1 MPEATDPRVEPE
13 DDDSTPEDDDSTPE
27 DDDSTPEDDE
37 STRVNINAGWYEI
50 VTEIDAVVFDA
61 YGTLLDVHAA
71 MARHARQLG
80 PNWQRI
86 SADWR
91 QKQLEYSWVRSLAGP
106 PHHRD
111 FWRLTEEA
119 LAWTAA
125 HHGIS
130 DRAVLADVLAA
141 YRALDAYPEAPA
153 VLRRIRA
160 SGARTAILSNGE
172 PGMLADATRSAGLDQ
187 LLDHILSIET
197 VGVFKPDPRVYRL
210 AENALDLP
218 AARMAFVSSNPWD
231 AFGARSF
238 GFRVFWIN
246 RSGLPPEYE
255 LPEVATELP
264 DLTALPDAIGAAA

>member
-1 MPEATDPRVEPE
+1 M
-13 DDDSTPEDDDSTPE
+13 
-27 DDDSTPEDDE
+27 
-37 STRVNINAGWYEI
+37 
-50 VTEIDAVVFDA
+50 TEIDAVVFDA

-71 MARHARQLG
+71 MARHAARLG
-80 PNWQRI
+80 PNWRQI

-91 QKQLEYSWVRSLAGP
+91 QKQIEYSWVRSLAGP
-106 PHHRD
+106 SHHRD

-125 HHGIS
+125 RHGIS
-130 DRAVLADVLAA
+130 DPAVLADVLMA
-141 YRALDAYPEAPA
+141 YRTLDAYPEASL

-160 SGARTAILSNGE
+160 SRRQTAILSNGG

-187 LLDHILSIET
+187 LLDHTLSVET

-210 AENALDLP
+210 AETALDLP

-246 RSGLPPEYE
+246 RFGLPPEYG
-255 LPEVATELP
+255 LAEVAIELP
-264 DLTALPDAIGAAA
+264 DLAALPDAIGVAA